1 MLYLF
6 DDPEQPN
13 RLGVESDSME
23 VRVFFV
29 YRPGAFEPMDV
40 PSDRDRYE
48 DLVFENT
55 WKRSPRFES
64 LTVEYTSRTST
75 LYHAP
80 R

>member
-1 MLYLF
+1 MNQDPV
-6 DDPEQPN
+6 DDPDGPN
-13 RLGVESDSME
+13 RLGIESDTLE

-29 YRPGAFEPMDV
+29 YRPGAFQPMDTLGQQNA
-40 PSDRDRYE
+40 D

-55 WKRSPRFES
+55 WKRTPRFES

-75 LYHAP
+75 LYHVA